1 VTAADGSLLRL
12 FLVIDDKR
20 GEERGLKLDLDAQFL
35 PLVDLSQTDWS
46 DRSVGRSDRS
56 IVVF

>member
-1 VTAADGSLLRL
+1 MIAADGSLLRL

-35 PLVDLSQTDWS
+35 PLVDLSKTDWS
-46 DRSVGRSDRS
+46 ERPVGRSDRS
-56 IVVF
+56 EVVF